1 MKTVETIYGLLIHLG
16 RNMWAPH
23 KAADHVRCDE
33 NVWREITEHMADVG
47 ANMLVIDLGE
57 ALFYP
62 SHPELA
68 VKGTWSPEKMRAELK
83 RLRSLGIEPIPKL
96 N

>member
-1 MKTVETIYGLLIHLG
+1 MTFGLLIQLG
-16 RNMWAPH
+16 TNMWERPGAV
-23 KAADHVRCDE
+23 ADHVRCDE
-33 NVWREITEHMADVG
+33 RIWNEITARMAERG

-68 VKGTWSPEKMRAELK
+68 VKGTWLSHIKCKCL
-83 RLRSLGIEPIPKL
+83 PKTF
-96 N
+96 